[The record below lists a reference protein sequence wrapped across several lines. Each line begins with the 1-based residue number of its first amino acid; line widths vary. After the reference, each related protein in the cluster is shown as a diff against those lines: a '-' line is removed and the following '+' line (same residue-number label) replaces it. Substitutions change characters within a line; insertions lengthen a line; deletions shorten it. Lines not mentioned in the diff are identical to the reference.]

1 MITIKIILWCKVV
14 QSGRGWVK
22 VEEEISSKLK
32 KFRGQSEHGLDG
44 KGRLNIPARFRDVL
58 GQTYDDDRVV
68 ITPPWEKCLRVYPL
82 QEWVMLERDLKLSA
96 TQNPKARLA
105 MRYLVGGAIETK
117 VDKNGRILLPAGL
130 RGKAS
135 LAKDVT
141 LAGFVE
147 YFEVWDQAIFND
159 ENEVT
164 PDDFEI
170 LADLGFI

>member
-14 QSGRGWVK
+14 QSGGAWFK
-22 VEEEISSKLK
+22 VEEDILGKLK

-58 GQTYDDDRVV
+58 EQTYVDDRVV
-68 ITPPWEKCLRVYPL
+68 ITPPWEKCLRIYPL
-82 QEWVMLERDLKLSA
+82 QEWVKLESQLKLSA
-96 TQNPKARLA
+96 TQNPQARLA

-117 VDKNGRILLPAGL
+117 IDKNGRILFPAGL

-135 LAKDVT
+135 LVKEVT

-147 YFEVWDQAIFND
+147 YFEVWDQVIFND
-159 ENEVT
+159 ENDVT
-164 PDDFEI
+164 PDDFEV